1 MFHKSVLLSSD
12 NLLEM
17 QILGPCAE
25 LPESKPGGGKAEL
38 TDGNLCFCRGFSD
51 FQWPKTEV

>member
-1 MFHKSVLLSSD
+1 
-12 NLLEM
+12 M